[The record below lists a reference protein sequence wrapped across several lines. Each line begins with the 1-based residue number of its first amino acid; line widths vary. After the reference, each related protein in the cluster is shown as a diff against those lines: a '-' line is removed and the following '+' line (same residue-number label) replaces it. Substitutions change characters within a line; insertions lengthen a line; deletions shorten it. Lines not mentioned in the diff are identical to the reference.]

1 MACWRFRREVGKAN
15 GYRGEWCCVQAC
27 AAGLFGERMVVVE
40 VEAEGEVEV
49 ENGCGGG
56 CEGGEGGILNRNS
69 VNNYVLSP
77 LKWIG

>member
-1 MACWRFRREVGKAN
+1 M
-15 GYRGEWCCVQAC
+15 
-27 AAGLFGERMVVVE
+27 
-40 VEAEGEVEV
+40 EAEGEVEEE

>member
-1 MACWRFRREVGKAN
+1 
-15 GYRGEWCCVQAC
+15 
-27 AAGLFGERMVVVE
+27 MVEVE

-49 ENGCGGG
+49 EENGCGGG